1 MRSVTRLIDQIRNQ
15 TENEDF
21 SDFVGIK
28 DSEFIQYLNDAQYNL
43 QSAIVHQ
50 HPRVFMSEEI
60 IQAYSGVE
68 SYALP
73 SDCFLG
79 NKVHTV
85 EYSPTGAE
93 DDYYVLEQDNL
104 KRRARGASG
113 YPGRYIR
120 IDGKIMLTP
129 APQGSGKIRV
139 SYVRRLRELDIKRA
153 VVAQKELEGNLVTTA
168 ADSQAEWT
176 IELNNSGELETDTSS
191 LSEHDF
197 ICIVDKEG
205 NSIMKNI
212 PIKSVN
218 SELITCE
225 PHTPGASETNSIPAG
240 SYIVGGK
247 DTTTHSELSI
257 ETERYLI
264 SYVAWK
270 ILKRDSS
277 VDSQEAFQELSL
289 MQQEI
294 VKSYAVISDDVQYI
308 PQLNSWDDWSY

>member
-1 MRSVTRLIDQIRNQ
+1 MRSVTRLIEQIRKQ

-21 SDFVGIK
+21 SDFVGID

-104 KRRARGASG
+104 KRRARGSSG
-113 YPGRYIR
+113 YPARYIR

-139 SYVRRLRELDIKRA
+139 SYVRRLRELDMRRA
-153 VVAQKELEGNLVTTA
+153 AVLQKTENGQDVDTVISSSGTTTIMLDASLTEPDTVNLK
-168 ADSQAEWT
+168 
-176 IELNNSGELETDTSS
+176 
-191 LSEHDF
+191 EHDYV
-197 ICIVDKEG
+197 CIVDKEG
-205 NSIMKNI
+205 NNIVKNI
-212 PIKSVN
+212 PIVSIDTERLVVDA
-218 SELITCE
+218 
-225 PHTPGASETNSIPAG
+225 HTVATGESTIIPPG

-264 SYVAWK
+264 SYVGWK

-277 VDSQEAFQELSL
+277 ADSSEAFQELSL

-294 VKSYAVISDDVQYI
+294 IQSYAVISDDVQYI

>member
-1 MRSVTRLIDQIRNQ
+1 MRSVTRLIEQIRNQ

-28 DSEFIQYLNDAQYNL
+28 DSEFVQYLNDAQYNL

-50 HPRVFMSEEI
+50 HPRVFIAEEI
-60 IQAYSGVE
+60 LQATAGVE

-79 NKVHTV
+79 NKVHNV
-85 EYSPTGAE
+85 EYSATGSE

-104 KRRARGASG
+104 KRRAKGSSG
-113 YPGRYIR
+113 YPSRYIR
-120 IDGKIMLTP
+120 MSGKIMLTP
-129 APQGSGKIRV
+129 LPQSSGKIRV
-139 SYVRRLRELDIKRA
+139 SYVRRLPELQIKKAEVKQIYLNSVA
-153 VVAQKELEGNLVTTA
+153 VDQVVDSQNEFTITLDDDAFTTEIADLQKESHICVIDKHG
-168 ADSQAEWT
+168 
-176 IELNNSGELETDTSS
+176 DT
-191 LSEHDF
+191 L
-197 ICIVDKEG
+197 IT
-205 NSIMKNI
+205 NI
-212 PIKSVN
+212 PIVSVT
-218 SELITCE
+218 STTITCSA
-225 PHTPGASETNSIPAG
+225 HTLKSGQSATIPAG
-240 SYIVGGK
+240 ASIVGK
-247 DTTTHSELSI
+247 DATTHSELSI

-294 VKSYAVISDDVQYI
+294 VKSYAVISDDIQYI

>member
-28 DSEFIQYLNDAQYNL
+28 DSEFVQYLNDAQYNL

-50 HPRVFMSEEI
+50 HPRVFIAEEI
-60 IQAYSGVE
+60 LQATAGVE

-79 NKVHTV
+79 NKVHNV
-85 EYSPTGAE
+85 EYSATGSE

-104 KRRARGASG
+104 KRRAKGSSG
-113 YPGRYIR
+113 YPSRYIR
-120 IDGKIMLTP
+120 MSGKIMLTP
-129 APQGSGKIRV
+129 LPQSSGKIRV
-139 SYVRRLRELDIKRA
+139 SYVRRLPELQIKKAEVKQIYLNSVA
-153 VVAQKELEGNLVTTA
+153 VDQVVDSQNEFTITLDDDAFTTEIADLQKESHICVIDKHG
-168 ADSQAEWT
+168 
-176 IELNNSGELETDTSS
+176 DT
-191 LSEHDF
+191 L
-197 ICIVDKEG
+197 IT
-205 NSIMKNI
+205 NI
-212 PIKSVN
+212 PIVSVT
-218 SELITCE
+218 STTITCSA
-225 PHTPGASETNSIPAG
+225 HTLKSGQSATIPAG
-240 SYIVGGK
+240 ASIVGK
-247 DTTTHSELSI
+247 DATTHSELSI

-294 VKSYAVISDDVQYI
+294 VKSYAVISDDIQYI

>member
-1 MRSVTRLIDQIRNQ
+1 MRSVTRLIEQIRNQ

-28 DSEFIQYLNDAQYNL
+28 DQEFIQYLNDAQYNL

-60 IQAYSGVE
+60 IQAVSGTE

-129 APQGSGKIRV
+129 APQSSGKIRV
-139 SYVRRLRELDIKRA
+139 SYVRRLRELDLRRAIVANPDQVGDNDVNSSSDWQIKLDNGSL
-153 VVAQKELEGNLVTTA
+153 Q
-168 ADSQAEWT
+168 
-176 IELNNSGELETDTSS
+176 TDVDS
-191 LSEHDF
+191 LSKHDF

-205 NSIMKNI
+205 NSVIKNI
-212 PIKSVN
+212 PIKSID
-218 SELITCE
+218 SEIITCE
-225 PHTPGASETNSIPAG
+225 SHTLESSEPTTIPTG

-289 MQQEI
+289 MQEEI